1 MCLGTF
7 SRLARSLATIY
18 IFARVCI
25 FGTSVPFYVTG
36 NSSEFPVTSKIGFA
50 YSTPLPLNLEGIR
63 GFFFL
68 KYTS

>member
-1 MCLGTF
+1 MQDL
-7 SRLARSLATIY
+7 SRK
-18 IFARVCI
+18 F
-25 FGTSVPFYVTG
+25 
-36 NSSEFPVTSKIGFA
+36 SEFLYQYMHKAESKIGFA